1 MGKWAQNKSILQ
13 DPNVDAALA
22 QQDTGHLYKKLLEK
36 KRDEWKQPDITYGP
50 RPDIK
55 SKNPYDND
63 NKNNDDD
70 GGTNNNDNN
79 DDELNAL
86 ERELG
91 LDGDDDD
98 AILRNIQEQRKNELK
113 KQWKNKQKNISK
125 GNAGR
130 YEEYDERQMLKEASK
145 QNINMIIHFY
155 ADTIPRGLIVD
166 EHFKKLAPKHMETKF
181 IKLNARKSPF
191 LVNKWKIKTLPSICI
206 VQNGYL
212 TDKIIGFDD
221 FGGIDEF
228 PTAAMER
235 RFAKSGAIK
244 DKNGKF
250 NKKKKK
256 TKVLTDL

>member
-1 MGKWAQNKSILQ
+1 MSKVIVHETK
-13 DPNVDAALA
+13 VALA
-22 QQDTGHLYKKLLEK
+22 TNKWKYESMSSIKNVAKSTNNSKLMDAVLNVIKLCKKLN
-36 KRDEWKQPDITYGP
+36 I
-50 RPDIK
+50 
-55 SKNPYDND
+55 
-63 NKNNDDD
+63 NNDS
-70 GGTNNNDNN
+70 NN

-206 VQNGYL
+206 IQNGYL